1 MPAILIWSVGA
12 AGFGLA
18 AKWFGDGIED
28 TAKATRDLAIVGG
41 IGFAAYL
48 VAKKQ
53 GII

>member
-1 MPAILIWSVGA
+1 MPLLLWGIGA
-12 AGFGLA
+12 AGVGLGV
-18 AKWFGDGIED
+18 KLFGDGVED